1 MEIPQMDLAR
11 QHKPLERELKAAF
24 AEILET
30 NHYILG
36 EKVAIFEK
44 DLAKLVGTEFAV
56 GVGSCTDAL
65 RLALAALHIGPGDEV
80 ITTPFS
86 FVATADVIVRAGAKP
101 VFVDINPETYNISS
115 EQVKAAITPRTR
127 AVIAVHLYGLPSR
140 INVLQPLCHAKNIAL
155 IEDCA
160 QALGAEVDGK
170 PVGSWGTIGCHS
182 FFPTKALGGFG
193 DGGACTLNDAELSRE
208 LQSLRVHG
216 MRIRYVSEHIG
227 FKSRLDALQAALLLV
242 KLPHMHKWAEE
253 RQKSARLYDEGLK
266 GLPIVLP
273 SIPQGR
279 THVFHQ
285 YTIRTDRRD
294 KLADHLK
301 VNGVST
307 AVYYPVPIHLQPAF
321 EFLGHKAGSYPKA
334 EKASAEVLTLPLFAG
349 IRPDEIEYVCEKV
362 REFYKGK

>member
-1 MEIPQMDLAR
+1 MDLAR
-11 QHKPLERELKAAF
+11 QHKPLEKELKVAF
-24 AEILET
+24 AEVLES

-36 EKVAIFEK
+36 EKVATFEK
-44 DLAKLVGTEFAV
+44 ALAKLVGTKFAV

-86 FVATADVIVRAGAKP
+86 FVATADVIVRACAKP
-101 VFVDINPETYNISS
+101 VFVDINPTTYNISS
-115 EQVKAAITPRTR
+115 EQVKTAITPHTK
-127 AVIAVHLYGLPSR
+127 AVIAVHLYGLPAR
-140 INVLQPLCHAKNIAL
+140 MRVLQPTCHAKGIAL

-170 PVGSWGTIGCHS
+170 PVGGWGTIGCHS
-182 FFPTKALGGFG
+182 FFPTKTLGGFG

-208 LQSLRVHG
+208 LASLRAHG
-216 MRIRYVSEHIG
+216 MRIRYISEHIG
-227 FKSRLDALQAALLLV
+227 FKSRLDALQAALLSV
-242 KLPHMHKWAEE
+242 KLPHVHKWAEE
-253 RQKSARLYDEGLK
+253 RQKGAKLYNEGLK
-266 GLPIVLP
+266 DLPIILP
-273 SIPQGR
+273 STPHGR

-321 EFLGHKAGSYPKA
+321 GFLGHQPGSFPEA
-334 EKASAEVLTLPLFAG
+334 EKAAAEVLTLPLFAG
-349 IRPDEIEYVCEKV
+349 IRPDEIEYACDQV